1 MAMTTVMWIA
11 PPTQY
16 IGRNRLRKCV
26 GLEVFRLGKVVQLT
40 PVNSRGVAHGCM
52 VEIPVAD
59 MCTVVKALGLIGK
72 ED

>member
-1 MAMTTVMWIA
+1 
-11 PPTQY
+11 
-16 IGRNRLRKCV
+16 V